1 MKPRRISDDVDG
13 DSSVMKTCCCCMDV
27 RLGTIVLGF
36 CHLVCNGKPYLPCNF
51 AASFATPSSVLVCKT
66 QHLWLI
72 PLNSFLGP
80 KLLYC
85 RRILCVLFVHT
96 F

>member
-36 CHLVCNGKPYLPCNF
+36 CHLVCHISLSLSCSQHPHHTSAVICDESKLNVDDNETSIG
-51 AASFATPSSVLVCKT
+51 SFFGCIVFPSC
-66 QHLWLI
+66 LWSHNL
-72 PLNSFLGP
+72 
-80 KLLYC
+80 
-85 RRILCVLFVHT
+85 
-96 F
+96 